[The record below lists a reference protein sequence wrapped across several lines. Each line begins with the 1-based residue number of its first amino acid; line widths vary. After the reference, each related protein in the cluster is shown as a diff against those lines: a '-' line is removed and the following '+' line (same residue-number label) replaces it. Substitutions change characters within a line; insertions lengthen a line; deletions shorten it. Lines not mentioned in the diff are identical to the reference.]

1 MSTSDTSTEAVGTS
15 TEAAGTSAGAIGTIT
30 ALQQLLREFARA
42 RDWEQ
47 FHSPKNLA
55 MALTVEAGELQELF
69 QWLTEAQSAQPDAQ
83 LLGRAAEEVADVFL
97 YLCRLSDV
105 LGIDL
110 LQAAQAKLALNA
122 ERYPVAKAKGL
133 ARKYP
138 DL

>member
-1 MSTSDTSTEAVGTS
+1 MSSGDTTVGS
-15 TEAAGTSAGAIGTIT
+15 IS
-30 ALQQLLREFARA
+30 ALQQQLRDFARA

-83 LLGRAAEEVADVFL
+83 LLARAAEEVADVFL

-110 LQAAQAKLALNA
+110 LPAAQAKLALNA
-122 ERYPVAKAKGL
+122 ERYPVDKARGL
-133 ARKYP
+133 ARKYS

>member
-1 MSTSDTSTEAVGTS
+1 MNTGDTNHP
-15 TEAAGTSAGAIGTIT
+15 AAISIS
-30 ALQQLLREFARA
+30 ALQQQLRDFARA

-69 QWLTEAQSAQPDAQ
+69 QWLTEAQSQQPDAQ
-83 LLGRAAEEVADVFL
+83 LKARAAEEIADVFL

-122 ERYPVAKAKGL
+122 ERYPVDKAKGI
-133 ARKYP
+133 ARKYSE
-138 DL
+138 L

>member
-1 MSTSDTSTEAVGTS
+1 MSTPDTTGGDRSSGNSSTIS
-15 TEAAGTSAGAIGTIT
+15 
-30 ALQQLLREFARA
+30 ALQQQLRDFARA

-69 QWLTEAQSAQPDAQ
+69 QWLTEAQSAKPDAQ
-83 LLGRAAEEVADVFL
+83 LHARAAEEVADVFL

-110 LQAAQAKLALNA
+110 LQAAQAKLVLNA
-122 ERYPVAKAKGL
+122 ERYPVDKAKGL
-133 ARKYP
+133 AHKYP

>member
-1 MSTSDTSTEAVGTS
+1 MSSGDITVGS
-15 TEAAGTSAGAIGTIT
+15 IS
-30 ALQQLLREFARA
+30 ALQQQLRDFARA

-83 LLGRAAEEVADVFL
+83 LLARAAEEIADVFL

-110 LQAAQAKLALNA
+110 LPAAQAKLALNA
-122 ERYPVAKAKGL
+122 ERYPVDKARGL
-133 ARKYP
+133 ARKYS

>member
-1 MSTSDTSTEAVGTS
+1 MSSGDTTVGS
-15 TEAAGTSAGAIGTIT
+15 IS
-30 ALQQLLREFARA
+30 ALQQQLRDFARA

-83 LLGRAAEEVADVFL
+83 LLARAAEEIADVFL

-110 LQAAQAKLALNA
+110 LPAAQAKLALNA
-122 ERYPVAKAKGL
+122 ERYPVDKARGL
-133 ARKYP
+133 ARKYS